1 MTEPNGRA
9 ARIRGR
15 HTMEDEDLP
24 PVGQMPI
31 VAAALVIGLLLM
43 SIQLW
48 LLTVALDLY
57 LAGSGTG
64 IWRIAVISGLIFLGG
79 LGMLRLLRR
88 RPRVRGTTAG

>member
-1 MTEPNGRA
+1 MSEPNGRA
-9 ARIRGR
+9 SGTRGR
-15 HTMEDEDLP
+15 RTREDEDLP

-31 VAAALVIGLLLM
+31 VAAALVIGILLM

-57 LAGSGTG
+57 LGDNGAG
-64 IWRIAVISGLIFLGG
+64 IWRIAVISVLIFLGG

>member
-1 MTEPNGRA
+1 MREPNGWT
-9 ARIRGR
+9 ARIPDGR
-15 HTMEDEDLP
+15 TGPEVDQP

-31 VAAALVIGLLLM
+31 VAAALVIGFLLM

-57 LAGSGTG
+57 LADKGADV
-64 IWRIAVISGLIFLGG
+64 WRIAVISGLIFLGG

-88 RPRVRGTTAG
+88 RPRVHATTAG